1 MRPDTAFRNDARAK
15 VTGRATYAD
24 DVSYAGMLH
33 AVPVYADYVAAKD
46 MLVDASEA
54 LAYPGCVRVIT
65 AADVPGQANFGQI
78 EKDYPIIASGRVRS
92 CGDVCALV
100 VADTREAAKAA
111 AALVKVSA
119 TPIKPV
125 LTVDEALLPG
135 APVVPSYGDSNIVTH
150 HRLRHGDPEPLFAGC
165 ELVLEEEFR
174 TQAIEHAYMEPEAA
188 VCVPRSDGVVEI
200 YGSMQ
205 HPFSTRRFVA
215 ALLGEPLSN
224 VEVYTIAVGGGFGGK
239 DDNAAAVCAR
249 AALAARLTGRPV
261 KLRYDREWSFRET
274 YKRHPYRLRY
284 KVGVSSEGRVLAVKT
299 TMHADSGAYLSVTP
313 WVTWRSTAQC
323 FGPYSIDN
331 IHADVYGVATN
342 NVFSGA
348 MRGFGSPQV
357 NFAVEQIMDIAAH
370 RLKIHPLG
378 MRRINMVKQDSV
390 TVTGQRLDGH
400 TVSLEDV
407 MNRVV
412 HEIGYRKKYEQCS
425 FGKAE
430 GGEPGSGE
438 LYGIG
443 LAISYRG
450 ASLGAEG
457 MDFCSCILNGQNDG
471 SILLETGI
479 HENGQGSESAMTL
492 ILADELGM
500 DLKRIRYRRSSTSSI
515 PDSGTTVA
523 TRGTIMGGSSVV
535 VAARQYRKL
544 LSDHLA
550 ERLRCRPEDVTFHDD
565 KIWGLNYE
573 YSLSWEEAMRELFL
587 QRVTPYAFGTFQAPP
602 VSWDDTNGQG
612 DAYFTFVY
620 SCQAVEL
627 TVDRKTGN
635 VRLLNI
641 VAGHDIGK
649 AINKAML
656 LGQMYGGVA
665 QGVGMA
671 LTEDFAREDGKPVCQ
686 NFDKYRIPRITD
698 MPEMT
703 GVIVENSDPNSLT
716 GAKGIG
722 EPALELIAPAIANAV
737 FNATGVRYNE
747 LPIRIKPEDLA

>member
-1 MRPDTAFRNDARAK
+1 
-15 VTGRATYAD
+15 
-24 DVSYAGMLH
+24 MLH
-33 AVPVYADYVAAKD
+33 AVPVYSDFVSAKD
-46 MLVDASEA
+46 VRIDAAEA
-54 LAYPGCVRVIT
+54 LALKGCVRVLT
-65 AADVPGQANFGQI
+65 AADVPGSAMFGQI
-78 EKDYPIIASGRVRS
+78 EKDYPILVSDRIRS
-92 CGDVCALV
+92 WGDVCAIV
-100 VADTREAAKAA
+100 VAETRVIAKAA
-111 AALVKVSA
+111 AALVKVVA
-119 TPIKPV
+119 TPLKPA
-125 LTVDEALLPG
+125 LTMDEALAPG
-135 APVVPSYGDSNIVTH
+135 APLVPSYGDTNVVAH

-165 ELVLEEEFR
+165 ELVLEEEFE

-188 VCVPRSDGVVEI
+188 VCVPRSDGVVEV

-215 ALLGEPLSN
+215 AFLGESLSN
-224 VEVYTIAVGGGFGGK
+224 IEVYTIAVGGGFGGK

-284 KVGVSSEGRVLAVKT
+284 KVGVTSEGRVLAVKT

-323 FGPYSIDN
+323 FGPYAIDN

-342 NVFSGA
+342 NIFSGA
-348 MRGFGSPQV
+348 MRGFGAPQV
-357 NFAVEQIMDIAAH
+357 NFAVEQLMDIVAYK
-370 RLKIHPLG
+370 LKIHPLG

-390 TVTGQRLDGH
+390 TVTGQKLNGH

-412 HEIGYRKKYEQCS
+412 HEIGFRKKYEQCS
-425 FGKAE
+425 FGKSD
-430 GGEPGSGE
+430 GDE

-443 LAISYRG
+443 LSISYRG
-450 ASLGAEG
+450 SSLGAEG
-457 MDFCSCILNGQNDG
+457 MDFCSCIINGQYDG

-479 HENGQGSESAMTL
+479 HENGQGSESAMSL
-492 ILADELGM
+492 ILADELGV
-500 DLKRIRYRRSSTSSI
+500 DIGRIRYRRSSTSAI

-523 TRGTIMGGSSVV
+523 TRGTIMGGSAVV

-544 LSDHLA
+544 LSERLA
-550 ERLRCRPEDVTFHDD
+550 ERLRCKPEEVTFHDD
-565 KIWGLNYE
+565 AIWGLNFAYK
-573 YSLSWEEAMRELFL
+573 LSWEEALRELFL
-587 QRVTPYAFGTFQAPP
+587 QRVTPYAFGTYQAPP
-602 VSWDDTNGQG
+602 VSWDDTTGQG
-612 DAYFTFVY
+612 DAYFTYVY

-627 TVDRKTGN
+627 SVNKKTGA
-635 VRLLNI
+635 VKLLNI

-649 AINKAML
+649 AINRAMV
-656 LGQMYGGVA
+656 LGQIYGGVT

-671 LTEDFAREDGKPVCQ
+671 LMEDFVRKDGRAGCL
-686 NFDKYRIPRITD
+686 NFDSYRIPRMTD
-698 MPEMT
+698 LPEMT
-703 GVIVENSDPNSLT
+703 GIIVENHDPNSLT

-737 FNATGVRYNE
+737 FNATGVRYRKM
-747 LPIRIKPEDLA
+747 PIRVRPEDLA

>member
-1 MRPDTAFRNDARAK
+1 
-15 VTGRATYAD
+15 
-24 DVSYAGMLH
+24 
-33 AVPVYADYVAAKD
+33 
-46 MLVDASEA
+46 
-54 LAYPGCVRVIT
+54 
-65 AADVPGQANFGQI
+65 
-78 EKDYPIIASGRVRS
+78 
-92 CGDVCALV
+92 
-100 VADTREAAKAA
+100 
-111 AALVKVSA
+111 
-119 TPIKPV
+119 
-125 LTVDEALLPG
+125 
-135 APVVPSYGDSNIVTH
+135 
-150 HRLRHGDPEPLFAGC
+150 
-165 ELVLEEEFR
+165 
-174 TQAIEHAYMEPEAA
+174 MEPETA
-188 VCVPRSDGVVEI
+188 VCVPRSDGVIEV

-205 HPFSTRRFVA
+205 HPFSTRRFTA
-215 ALLGEPLSN
+215 ALLGESLSN

-261 KLRYDREWSFRET
+261 KMRYDREWSFRET
-274 YKRHPYRLRY
+274 YKRHPYRMRY
-284 KVGVSSEGRVLAVKT
+284 KVGVSSEGRVLAVKA

-323 FGPYSIDN
+323 FGPYAIDD

-342 NVFSGA
+342 NVFTGA

-357 NFAVEQIMDIAAH
+357 NFAVEQIMDMAAH

-425 FGKAE
+425 FGE
-430 GGEPGSGE
+430 SDSDE

-479 HENGQGSESAMTL
+479 HENGQGSESAMSL
-492 ILADELGM
+492 ILADELGV

-535 VAARQYRKL
+535 VAARQYREL
-544 LSDHLA
+544 LSEHLA
-550 ERLRCRPEDVTFHDD
+550 ERLRCKPEDVTFHDD

-627 TVDRKTGN
+627 TVDRKTGA

-671 LTEDFAREDGKPVCQ
+671 LMEDFAREGGKPVCQ

-703 GVIVENSDPNSLT
+703 GVIVENADPNSLT

>member
-1 MRPDTAFRNDARAK
+1 
-15 VTGRATYAD
+15 
-24 DVSYAGMLH
+24 MLH
-33 AVPVYADYVAAKD
+33 AVPVYSDFVSAKD
-46 MLVDASEA
+46 VRIDAAEA
-54 LAYPGCVRVIT
+54 LALKGCVRVLT
-65 AADVPGQANFGQI
+65 AADVPGSAMFGQI
-78 EKDYPIIASGRVRS
+78 EKDYPILVSDRIRS
-92 CGDVCALV
+92 WGDVCAIV
-100 VADTREAAKAA
+100 VAETRVIAKAA
-111 AALVKVSA
+111 AALVKVVA
-119 TPIKPV
+119 TPLKPV
-125 LTVDEALLPG
+125 LTMDEALAPG
-135 APVVPSYGDSNIVTH
+135 APLVPSYGDTNVVAH

-165 ELVLEEEFR
+165 ELVLEEEFE
-174 TQAIEHAYMEPEAA
+174 TQAIEHAYMEPETA
-188 VCVPRSDGVVEI
+188 VCVPRSDGVVEV

-215 ALLGEPLSN
+215 AFLGESLSN
-224 VEVYTIAVGGGFGGK
+224 IEVYTIAVGGGFGGK

-284 KVGVSSEGRVLAVKT
+284 KVGVTSEGRVLAVKT

-323 FGPYSIDN
+323 FGPYTIDN

-342 NVFSGA
+342 NIFSGA
-348 MRGFGSPQV
+348 MRGFGAPQV
-357 NFAVEQIMDIAAH
+357 NFAVEQLMDIVAYK
-370 RLKIHPLG
+370 LKIHPLG

-390 TVTGQRLDGH
+390 TVTGQKLNGH

-412 HEIGYRKKYEQCS
+412 HEIGFRKKYEQCS
-425 FGKAE
+425 FGKSD
-430 GGEPGSGE
+430 GDE

-443 LAISYRG
+443 LSISYRG
-450 ASLGAEG
+450 SSLGAEG
-457 MDFCSCILNGQNDG
+457 MDFCSCIINGQYDG

-479 HENGQGSESAMTL
+479 HENGQGSESAMSL
-492 ILADELGM
+492 ILADELGV
-500 DLKRIRYRRSSTSSI
+500 DIGRIRYRRSSTSAI

-523 TRGTIMGGSSVV
+523 TRGTIMGGSAVV

-544 LSDHLA
+544 LSERLA
-550 ERLRCRPEDVTFHDD
+550 ERLRCKPEEVTFHDD
-565 KIWGLNYE
+565 AIWGLNFAYK
-573 YSLSWEEAMRELFL
+573 LSWEEALRELFL
-587 QRVTPYAFGTFQAPP
+587 QRVTPYAFGTYQAPP
-602 VSWDDTNGQG
+602 VSWDDTTGQG
-612 DAYFTFVY
+612 DAYFTYVY

-627 TVDRKTGN
+627 SVNKKTGA

-649 AINKAML
+649 AINRAMV
-656 LGQMYGGVA
+656 LGQIYGGVT

-671 LTEDFAREDGKPVCQ
+671 LMEDFVRKDGKTGCL
-686 NFDKYRIPRITD
+686 NFDSYRIPRMTD
-698 MPEMT
+698 LPEMT
-703 GVIVENSDPNSLT
+703 GIIVENHDPNSLT

-737 FNATGVRYNE
+737 FNATGVRYRKM
-747 LPIRIKPEDLA
+747 PIRVRPEDLA

>member
-1 MRPDTAFRNDARAK
+1 MRSDTPFRNDARAK

-24 DVSYAGMLH
+24 DVSFSGMLH
-33 AVPVYADYVAAKD
+33 AVPVYADYVSARD
-46 MLVDASEA
+46 LHIDARDA
-54 LAYPGCVRVIT
+54 LACPGCVRVIT
-65 AADVPGQANFGQI
+65 AADVPGAAMFGQI
-78 EKDYPIIASGRVRS
+78 EKDYPILASDRIRS
-92 CGDVCALV
+92 WGDVCAIV

-111 AALVKVSA
+111 AALVKIAA
-119 TPIKPV
+119 TPLKAV
-125 LTVDEALLPG
+125 LTIDEALAPG

-165 ELVLEEEFR
+165 ELVLEEEFQ

-188 VCVPRSDGVVEI
+188 VCVPRADGVVEI

-224 VEVYTIAVGGGFGGK
+224 VEVYTISVGGGFGGK

-284 KVGVSSEGRVLAVKT
+284 KVGVTSEGKILAVKA
-299 TMHADSGAYLSVTP
+299 TMHADSGPYLSVTP

-323 FGPYSIDN
+323 FGPYVVDN

-342 NVFSGA
+342 NIFSGA

-378 MRRINMVKQDSV
+378 MRRINMVKQDSI
-390 TVTGQRLDGH
+390 TVTGQRLSGH

-412 HEIGYRKKYEQCS
+412 HEIGFRKKYELCS
-425 FGKAE
+425 FGK
-430 GGEPGSGE
+430 SDTDE

-443 LAISYRG
+443 LAVSYRG
-450 ASLGAEG
+450 SSLGAEG
-457 MDFCSCILNGQNDG
+457 MDFCSCIINGQYDG

-492 ILADELGM
+492 ILADELGT
-500 DLKRIRYRRSSTSSI
+500 DLKRIRYRRSSTSAI

-523 TRGTIMGGSSVV
+523 TRGTVMGGSAVV
-535 VAARQYRKL
+535 VAARQYRDL
-544 LSDHLA
+544 LSSHLA
-550 ERLRCRPEDVTFHDD
+550 DRLRCKPQDVTFHDD

-573 YSLSWEEAMRELFL
+573 YSLTWEEAMRELFL
-587 QRVTPYAFGTFQAPP
+587 QRITPYAFGTFQAPP
-602 VSWDDTNGQG
+602 VSWDDTTGQG
-612 DAYFTFVY
+612 DAYFTYVY

-627 TVDRKTGN
+627 AVDRKTGK

-649 AINKAML
+649 AINRALL
-656 LGQMYGGVA
+656 LGQMYGGMT
-665 QGVGMA
+665 QGIGMA
-671 LTEDFAREDGKPVCQ
+671 LMEDFVRDGGKTPCL
-686 NFDKYRIPRITD
+686 NFDTYRIPRTTD
-698 MPEMT
+698 LPPMT
-703 GVIVENSDPNSLT
+703 GIIIENHDPNSLT

-722 EPALELIAPAIANAV
+722 EPALELIAPAIANAIY
-737 FNATGVRYNE
+737 NATGVRYTK
-747 LPIRIKPEDLA
+747 LPIQIRPEDLA